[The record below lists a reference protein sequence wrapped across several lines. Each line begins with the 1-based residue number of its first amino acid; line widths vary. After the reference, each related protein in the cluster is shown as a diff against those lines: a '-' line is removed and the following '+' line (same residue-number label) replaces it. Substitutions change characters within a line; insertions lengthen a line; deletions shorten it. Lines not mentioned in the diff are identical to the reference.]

1 MATAEDPKF
10 LQWLK
15 KYSLSESGK
24 WMGEF
29 AWEKVGIKRLPFQKE
44 GIVTA
49 FYTLL
54 GNQIYI
60 ADDTSDNV
68 FFAILV
74 HEMKHAHQ
82 RHMKGWLLY
91 LLEKAF
97 FRKNLEKEA
106 EEQEIASID
115 WLCEEQM
122 KEFKKMSTV

>member
-10 LQWLK
+10 FQWLK
-15 KYSLSESGK
+15 KYSLSEKGK

-29 AWEKVGIKRLPFQKE
+29 AWERVGIKRLPFQKE

-49 FYTLL
+49 FYTFL
-54 GNQIYI
+54 GNKIYI
-60 ADDTSDNV
+60 ADDESDNV

-82 RHMKGWLLY
+82 CHVKGWLLY

-97 FRKNLEKEA
+97 FRKKLEKEA
-106 EEQEIASID
+106 EEQEMASID
-115 WLCEEQM
+115 WLCEEQA
-122 KEFKKMSTV
+122 KEFKNVSVV